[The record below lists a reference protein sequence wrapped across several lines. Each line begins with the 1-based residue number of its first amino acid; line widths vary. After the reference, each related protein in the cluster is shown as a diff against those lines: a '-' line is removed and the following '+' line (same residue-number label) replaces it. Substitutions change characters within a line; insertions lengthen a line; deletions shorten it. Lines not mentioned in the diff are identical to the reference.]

1 MTRNNQHRVD
11 PAVRR
16 AARLRLLARLARMV
30 AVVVVV
36 AGAGEGMMWLNQ
48 SLSVSEWRV
57 TAPES
62 IRRAIEEQLQ
72 TMEHRDFLATRP
84 ELLRQHWLEQIPDM
98 EEVQISRVLPHRLQV
113 TAIARTPEALWQDEQ
128 DRLHLL
134 DSHGYAYRLLARG
147 ESPDLPLLRV
157 REEQLPAAHQLL
169 TVLARDATAMLAA
182 LSEIHAGSDHWKLYF
197 SRGAAWLLPQKQ
209 EEKYITAVAAQLAQ
223 PRWRTGQWSVDAR
236 IQSRW
241 FIRPAGHEGVI

>member
-11 PAVRR
+11 PAVKR
-16 AARLRLLARLARMV
+16 AARLQLLARVARMV
-30 AVVVVV
+30 AVVVVT
-36 AGAGEGMMWLNQ
+36 AGAAQGVVWLNGT
-48 SLSVSEWRV
+48 LSVSEWNV

-62 IRRAIEEQLQ
+62 IRHEIESRLQ
-72 TMEHRDFLATRP
+72 AMDQRDFLSTRP
-84 ELLRQHWLEQIPDM
+84 ELLRQRWLEQIPDM

-128 DRLHLL
+128 DRVHLL

-157 REEQLPAAHQLL
+157 REEQLPAAHRLL
-169 TVLARDATAMLAA
+169 AVLSRDSAERLAA
-182 LSEIHAGSDHWKLYF
+182 LSEIHAGGNHWKLYF
-197 SRGAAWLLPQKQ
+197 ARGAAWLLPQKQ